1 MVERAMSLKDT
12 DIDKLEVE
20 IEKLMEKVSFE
31 LSSLQVAM
39 DMTREGEWHKTTG
52 SMIQHM
58 GEAEDA
64 EIRWAKFKKR
74 LHIFKQNAVCW
85 EFHNLDSIE
94 SVLNTSIERWEKK
107 TVSHDFLKDL
117 SAWVLKKAKRGV
129 FKDLEW

>member
-1 MVERAMSLKDT
+1 MNDS

-20 IEKLMEKVSFE
+20 IEKLRVKVRDE
-31 LSSLQVAM
+31 LSSLQVDM
-39 DMTREGEWHKTTG
+39 DMTRESEWHKTTG

-64 EIRWAKFKKR
+64 EIRWAKFKER
-74 LHIFKQNAVCW
+74 LQIFKENVGCW

-94 SVLNTSIERWEKK
+94 SVLNTSIERWEKQ
-107 TVSHDFLKDL
+107 TVSHAFLKDL
-117 SAWVLKKAKRGV
+117 SAWVLRKAKRGV

>member
-1 MVERAMSLKDT
+1 MSLKDA

-20 IEKLMEKVSFE
+20 IDKLMEKVRLE

-39 DMTREGEWHKTTG
+39 EMTIEDEWHKTTG
-52 SMIQHM
+52 DQIQHM

-64 EIRWAKFKKR
+64 EIRLAKFKER
-74 LHIFKQNAVCW
+74 LQIFKQNVGCW
-85 EFHNLDSIE
+85 EFRNLDSIE

-117 SAWVLKKAKRGV
+117 SAWVLRKAKRGV